1 MHGRLLIELLVL
13 TVTVVIAVIALW
25 RCRPRPAARTVP
37 PGPPTRDADEP
48 RVLSVDLTDRR
59 P

>member
-13 TVTVVIAVIALW
+13 TATVVVAIIALW
-25 RCRPRPAARTVP
+25 RCRPSDAARTT
-37 PGPPTRDADEP
+37 PGSPTHDADEP
-48 RVLSVDLTDRR
+48 RVLSVDLSDRD